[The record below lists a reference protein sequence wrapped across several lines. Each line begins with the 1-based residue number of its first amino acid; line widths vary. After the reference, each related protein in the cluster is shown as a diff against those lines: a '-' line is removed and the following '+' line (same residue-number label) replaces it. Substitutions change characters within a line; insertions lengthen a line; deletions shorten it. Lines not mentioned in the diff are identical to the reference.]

1 MTDDASSEWRT
12 LPPAA
17 RTVAMI
23 SGVLLA
29 LPAAVAI
36 GFLASTVLDAG
47 TATGIAL
54 FASACST
61 STSNAGRSNAAS
73 ASPRWWCTPP
83 GRD

>member
-36 GFLASTVLDAG
+36 GFLASTAV
-47 TATGIAL
+47 
-54 FASACST
+54 ST
-61 STSNAGRSNAAS
+61 CTSSRSTRRSPAN
-73 ASPRWWCTPP
+73 PRPARW
-83 GRD
+83 RR